1 MTLKSLLIA
10 AALLLLPAS
19 GQTQA
24 VYSSESRAQYI
35 TQTLAALRETPDQT
49 LRNLYKYIHVV
60 ERNGCR
66 APTESLRLN
75 CMLEAARRNCK
86 QPDATARERCDRT
99 SDVMVINRLG
109 EPELIPKQVAH
120 AIMARQSDYR
130 PLLLDELRDRYAE
143 LVTELSMVSGEHE
156 HFADAAKLS
165 VAIDAYC
172 VNHAPARNLTWQ
184 QCTAAIVWF
193 IGTNGR
199 AIEVSK

>member
-19 GQTQA
+19 GQTQG
-24 VYSSESRAQYI
+24 VYASESRTQYI
-35 TQTLAALRETPDQT
+35 AQALAALRDTPDEA

-66 APTESLRLN
+66 APTESLRLD

-86 QPDATARERCDRT
+86 QPDATARERCDRI

-109 EPELIPKQVAH
+109 EEDFIPKRVAH
-120 AIMARQSDYR
+120 KIMEGQSDYR
-130 PLLLDELRDRYAE
+130 GALLDELRDQYAE
-143 LVTELSMVSGEHE
+143 LVTELSTVSGEAQQL
-156 HFADAAKLS
+156 ADAGKLPK
-165 VAIDAYC
+165 AIDAYC
-172 VNHAPARNLTWQ
+172 VSHAPARNLTWQ

-193 IGTNGR
+193 IGTSDR